1 MLWIHCQ
8 ETVEEGS
15 TAADLILHAGK
26 MRETATMTMT
36 VKESAFVVRTTA
48 PIMEEG
54 GMQRMTA
61 VREGV
66 PLTTPAGR
74 GRVTVSMTPT
84 VRTQGGRCVVTT
96 SASTPSTSPQQTTQT
111 TPPGLAS
118 HQVTT
123 AATENVTRTITG
135 VVMAM
140 WAVCTMR
147 TALMVTTARQT

>member
-1 MLWIHCQ
+1 M
-8 ETVEEGS
+8 E
-15 TAADLILHAGK
+15 DAG
-26 MRETATMTMT
+26 MRM
-36 VKESAFVVRTTA
+36 
-48 PIMEEG
+48 
-54 GMQRMTA
+54 MTA
-61 VREGV
+61 VRGGAL
-66 PLTTPAGR
+66 LTTPAGR
-74 GRVTVSMTPT
+74 GRVTVSMTQT

-96 SASTPSTSPQQTTQT
+96 SASTPSISPQQITPT

-147 TALMVTTARQT
+147 TALMVTTTRLT